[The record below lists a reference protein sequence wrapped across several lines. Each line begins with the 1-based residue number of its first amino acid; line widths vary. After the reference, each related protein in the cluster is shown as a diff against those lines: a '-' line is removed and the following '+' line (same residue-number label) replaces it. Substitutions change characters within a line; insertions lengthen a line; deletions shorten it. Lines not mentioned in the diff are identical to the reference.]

1 VPGNGVQ
8 PELIGSGPGDHETLP
23 DRQGIY
29 AELFALQA
37 EGYLSR

>member
-8 PELIGSGPGDHETLP
+8 PELIGSGPGDHEALLAW
-23 DRQGIY
+23 QGIY

-37 EGYLSR
+37 EGCLSR